1 VPILSAV
8 TAVIA
13 SVTAPITT
21 IVASVLAPLVT
32 LAEQAGSISSIS

>member
-13 SVTAPITT
+13 PVLAPITT
-21 IVASVLAPLVT
+21 IITPVLAPLAT